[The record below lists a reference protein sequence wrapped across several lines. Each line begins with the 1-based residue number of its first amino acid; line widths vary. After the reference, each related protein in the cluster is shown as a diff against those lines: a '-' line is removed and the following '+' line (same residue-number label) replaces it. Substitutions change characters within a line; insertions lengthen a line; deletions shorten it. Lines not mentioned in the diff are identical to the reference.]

1 MVSTSSIILQCR
13 SYTIKIIGLEFLE
26 RLIELDA
33 ADNCISEH
41 KKLIVLAHLH
51 HLTTV
56 MLCVMYVNTANVLPH
71 CVTVVFEWKPIVFS
85 LILPKRNLY
94 LFIVLSRP

>member
-1 MVSTSSIILQCR
+1 MVGTSSIILQCR
-13 SYTIKIIGLEFLE
+13 SYTIKIVGVEFLE

-41 KKLIVLAHLH
+41 KKLVVLAHLH

-56 MLCVMYVNTANVLPH
+56 MPCVMYANTANVLLH

-85 LILPKRNLY
+85 LILPKRNMY
-94 LFIVLSRP
+94 LLIILSRP